1 MVSYIISFF
10 FNLVEKNLLRVNKF
24 SKCCENGIAC
34 LRKGK
39 LPRRHVLIRQT
50 IGLKGQIELSVISE
64 AMSVTDQVGALVLSR
79 RALRRKP
86 QNDKRTLDS
95 FYVEHRSAN

>member
-39 LPRRHVLIRQT
+39 LRRYVTVDDGGNLCHV
-50 IGLKGQIELSVISE
+50 SVDPSI
-64 AMSVTDQVGALVLSR
+64 
-79 RALRRKP
+79 
-86 QNDKRTLDS
+86 
-95 FYVEHRSAN
+95 Y